1 LVTDIVEDEDGLW
14 FGTYGGGVVSH
25 DGSGWEIWATDD
37 EVGGNWIEAIR
48 QDQEGTLWFTHPG
61 SGLSRYDPTSDA
73 WEVFTESEGA
83 LDWPSYPAI
92 DSDGNLW
99 IGEYGELLRYD
110 GQSWQTFKAAEL
122 EDVDIY
128 AIEIG
133 PDDVKWIATG
143 DGLMRY
149 DLATDE
155 WTTFTSA
162 DHPIIG
168 DLWAYLAASNGTLWI
183 GGEEGL
189 ARYDGSSWSTPE
201 ALGEAPQLVDDLA
214 EAPDGSLWVAADGEL
229 VHLAD
234 GRWSYSIWP
243 TYGWLESVAVAPDG
257 SVWAGYEGLGRYDP
271 ATGDWQIFTPADGL
285 AHQYVQAI
293 HVTPEGVVWVGT
305 EGGISRYVP
314 PDH

>member
-1 LVTDIVEDEDGLW
+1 LW
-14 FGTYGGGVVSH
+14 FGTYGGGVAFH
-25 DGSGWEIWATDD
+25 NGSGWETWATDD

-73 WEVFTESEGA
+73 WQVFTESEGA
-83 LDWPSYPAI
+83 LDWPSYPAL

-143 DGLMRY
+143 NGLMRH
-149 DLATDE
+149 DPATDE
-155 WTTFTSA
+155 WTTFTGT

-168 DLWAYLAASNGTLWI
+168 DLWAYLAASDGTIWI

-189 ARYDGSSWSTPE
+189 ARYEGRTWSTPE
-201 ALGEAPQLVDDLA
+201 ALGDAPQLIDDLA

-229 VHLAD
+229 AHLTD
-234 GRWSYSIWP
+234 GRWSYSVWP

-271 ATGDWQIFTPADGL
+271 ATGDWQIFTLADGL

-314 PDH
+314 PN